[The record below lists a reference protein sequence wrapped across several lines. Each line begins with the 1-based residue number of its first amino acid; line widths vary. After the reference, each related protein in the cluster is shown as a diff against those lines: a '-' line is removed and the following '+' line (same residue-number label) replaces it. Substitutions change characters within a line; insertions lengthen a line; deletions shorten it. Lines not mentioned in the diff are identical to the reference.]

1 MGQDKKSKLKQLLAF
16 IQDLYDNPD
25 YKDFAA
31 GIQSFVLKDLR
42 QEQRTEWSQQIAD
55 IYEYCLMKNLREQA
69 EDLYKDFPMT
79 DIAPRL
85 VEHYVDMEE
94 SRRKN
99 DFDGFG
105 LNLYLQVELIVETLI
120 KDPAI
125 ISAYDRIRNL
135 PPVMGY
141 DASSK
146 SMVRVATYTYKK
158 GDGGQK
164 ELITIDTVDKFLI
177 LNDANVGKPI
187 SELKALDKT
196 RIIIY
201 MLCYRARVDK
211 YPTAFREDLDAILGI
226 YNVRCHDSHSGV
238 NSSPKQEQYYKAIV
252 ENKTKNYLR
261 FLSFLLSFIKGIS
274 SNYPLQGDLV

>member
-42 QEQRTEWSQQIAD
+42 QEQRTEWSQQIAE

-79 DIAPRL
+79 DIAQRL
-85 VEHYVDMEE
+85 VGHYVDMEE
-94 SRRKN
+94 ARRKN

-120 KDPAI
+120 KDPAVV
-125 ISAYDRIRNL
+125 SAYERIRTL
-135 PPVMGY
+135 PPVMRY
-141 DASSK
+141 DADTR
-146 SMVRVATYTYKK
+146 SMVRVADFKR
-158 GDGGQK
+158 
-164 ELITIDTVDKFLI
+164 DTVDKFLI
-177 LNDANVGKPI
+177 LKETNLGKPV
-187 SELKALDKT
+187 SSLPALDKT

-201 MLCYRARVDK
+201 TVCYNANVEK
-211 YPTAFREDLDAILGI
+211 YPRGTAFKEDLDAISGI

-238 NSSPKQEQYYKAIV
+238 GVSPKQEQYYEAIV
-252 ENKTKNYLR
+252 EDKTKNYLR
-261 FLSFLLSFIKGIS
+261 FLSFLLSFIKGVS
-274 SNYPLQGDLV
+274 TNYPLSGDLA

>member
-99 DFDGFG
+99 DFDAFG

-120 KDPAI
+120 KDPAVVT
-125 ISAYDRIRNL
+125 AYESIRNL
-135 PPVMGY
+135 PPVKRY
-141 DASSK
+141 DAAAK
-146 SMVRVATYTYKK
+146 AMVRAA
-158 GDGGQK
+158 DFQK
-164 ELITIDTVDKFLI
+164 DTVDKYLI
-177 LNDANVGKPI
+177 LKDTNLGKPI
-187 SELKALDKT
+187 GSLPALDKT

-201 MLCYRARVDK
+201 TVCYRASVEK
-211 YPTAFREDLDAILGI
+211 YPRGTEFKEDLDAISGI

-238 NSSPKQEQYYKAIV
+238 SVSPKQEQYYEAIV
-252 ENKTKNYLR
+252 EDKTKNYLR

-274 SNYPLQGDLV
+274 SNYPLQGDLY

>member
-99 DFDGFG
+99 DFDAFG

-120 KDPAI
+120 KDPAVVA
-125 ISAYDRIRNL
+125 AYDSIRNL
-135 PPVMGY
+135 PPVKRY
-141 DASSK
+141 DAAAK
-146 SMVRVATYTYKK
+146 AIVRVADFQKIPSTSTSSSRTPTSGSPSAPFRHWTRPESSYTQFATVPVWRSTR
-158 GDGGQK
+158 GERNSGRTWTPSPGSTMSAA
-164 ELITIDTVDKFLI
+164 TI
-177 LNDANVGKPI
+177 
-187 SELKALDKT
+187 
-196 RIIIY
+196 
-201 MLCYRARVDK
+201 
-211 YPTAFREDLDAILGI
+211 PTAE
-226 YNVRCHDSHSGV
+226 
-238 NSSPKQEQYYKAIV
+238 
-252 ENKTKNYLR
+252 
-261 FLSFLLSFIKGIS
+261 
-274 SNYPLQGDLV
+274 